1 MVERFECKRATMED
15 IDELVRTR
23 IIVLR
28 AANKLSDDEDMSV
41 VEEESYAY
49 YRRAL
54 ESGEHIAYLVYD
66 NGKFMGAGGLSFYQ
80 VMPTYHN
87 PTGKKAY
94 IMNMY
99 TASEYRRQ
107 GIAFHTLDL
116 LVKNARK
123 QGISQ
128 ITLEATE
135 MGRPLYEK
143 YGFVKMENEMEL
155 IK

>member
-1 MVERFECKRATMED
+1 MVQKFEYKKATLED
-15 IDELVRTR
+15 IDELARTR

-28 AANKLSDDEDMSV
+28 AANKLSDDDDMSV

-66 NGKFMGAGGLSFYQ
+66 NGKFIGAGGLSFYQ

-99 TASEYRRQ
+99 TASAYRRQ

-116 LVKNARK
+116 LVKDVRK
-123 QGISQ
+123 QGVSQ

-143 YGFVKMENEMEL
+143 YGFVKMEDEMEL
-155 IK
+155 TK